1 MENKSP
7 YVYLILNKY
16 YFKSAMNYQR
26 LSVIPNLEL
35 ILIKQKYV
43 QIKYVLSSNIVLCMN
58 MGPGLICLFKY
69 SIV

>member
-43 QIKYVLSSNIVLCMN
+43 QIKYFLAQI
-58 MGPGLICLFKY
+58 
-69 SIV
+69 